1 MGHKYLLLFLTLIF
15 GVSTAC
21 NAQVKKTKIKTGVE
35 VLTDRN
41 FDVLKGRK
49 VGLIT
54 NASGV
59 NSDLVST
66 IDILYRAPEVELV
79 ALYSPEH
86 GVRGEIAA
94 GEKVATYVDDATGV
108 TVFSLYGKTRKPTPE
123 MLENVDVLVYDIQDV
138 GARSY
143 TFISTMGLVIE
154 AAAEQG
160 IEVVVLDRPNPLG
173 GRKIEGNI
181 VEEGYFSFIS
191 QFKIPYVYGLTPG
204 ELAKMINGEGWLESG
219 KKCELTVVPMEGW
232 TRDMSFEDTG
242 LKWVLTSPHIPH
254 AYSSN
259 FYVSSGIMGE
269 LGVISEG
276 VGYTLP
282 FQVFGA
288 EWIDESDFSTRLNEL
303 EIPGLTFR
311 PIVFKPFYGKNEGK
325 TLHGVQTYFTDYSK
339 VDLMKVQFYVMQV
352 NNELYPD
359 KDVFAMG
366 ENRWSSFDKVN
377 GTDQI
382 RKLFSKNYRVS
393 DIEEYLD
400 KDIDSFRTLSQ
411 KYYLYK

>member
-143 TFISTMGLVIE
+143 TFISTMGLVME